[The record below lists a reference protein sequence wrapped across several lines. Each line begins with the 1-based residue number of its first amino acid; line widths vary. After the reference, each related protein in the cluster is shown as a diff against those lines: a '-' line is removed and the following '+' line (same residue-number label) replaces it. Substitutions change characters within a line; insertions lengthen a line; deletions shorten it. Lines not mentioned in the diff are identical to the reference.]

1 MISSAQI
8 TLLVLFCSGVVSRA
22 GIAPVCSYRLGD
34 MDSAAPVEGGVATST
49 LDDHSPSVMVTSGAP
64 TYTADAAPGPLFLSH
79 TALDFTGGQSA
90 SINAV
95 TNVTDNF
102 GIELWVKTRS
112 TSGSRCLA
120 YNGDSASN
128 GWGLMQVDGTFQA
141 LFGGVSFVGSAP
153 APPNTWTH
161 LAIVRDS
168 GTTTFYV
175 NGIAAGTSLSAPH
188 APSGLF
194 ALAAAPP
201 ALNAEYFD
209 GVLDEVRVF
218 TFAPGGFR
226 LTDLRY
232 AAGTTPGLVFT
243 RTGDDSTLAWQIT
256 DADFRPQWSGDL
268 TSGGWSNMD
277 FDDTVQTRYS
287 TSLFEAVDTTTA
299 PARFYHLRRNIE
311 PEGLP
316 VVVAYRRVDNGNLTA
331 LFLQEEASS
340 PTLVVYPLSSV
351 AANRRLVFD
360 LSRTIN
366 PPTGDTSGLRYEWTI
381 EYEHPDVP
389 QPYVQPGMQGF
400 DAPILRIPAHTLI
413 NTNPGEGVVFYC
425 DISTPEGTPLLRC
438 EIRVASVTGS
448 NLPFP

>member
-1 MISSAQI
+1 MKSSARI
-8 TLLVLFCSGVVSRA
+8 ALLVLFCSGVVSRA

-34 MDSAAPVEGGVATST
+34 MDSAAPVEGSVATST

-128 GWGLMQVDGTFQA
+128 GWGLMQVGGTFQG

-161 LAIVRDS
+161 LALVRDS

-175 NGIAAGTSLSAPH
+175 NGIAAGTSLSPPH

-232 AAGTTPGLVFT
+232 AAGTTPGGLHPHRRRLHARMADHGRRLPAAMEWGFGLGRVEQHGL
-243 RTGDDSTLAWQIT
+243 RRHRADS
-256 DADFRPQWSGDL
+256 
-268 TSGGWSNMD
+268 
-277 FDDTVQTRYS
+277 YS

-299 PARFYHLRRNIE
+299 PARFYHLRKNIE

-316 VVVAYRRVDNGNLTA
+316 VVVAYRRIDNGNLTA
-331 LFLQEEASS
+331 LFEQGSS
-340 PTLVVYPLSSV
+340 PPALIVYPLSSV
-351 AANRRLVFD
+351 SANRRLIFD
-360 LSRTIN
+360 LSQTIN

-381 EYEHPDVP
+381 EYDNPDVP
-389 QPYVQPGMQGF
+389 SPYVQPGMQGF
-400 DAPILRIPAHTLI
+400 DTPILRIPANTLI
-413 NTNPGEGVVFYC
+413 NTNPGESGC
-425 DISTPEGTPLLRC
+425 
-438 EIRVASVTGS
+438 
-448 NLPFP
+448 